1 MYFRVSL
8 YSHWIVNC
16 PRQGHMKQNWRVL
29 IWMNMVAQPFVDMRL
44 DELYIIA
51 VFTPYAIKKL
61 IIQKEVQFSV
71 NHLISLFWRIWSQKR
86 IFWVHNV
93 HNIII
98 DIQKRNT
105 INIIKMCNL
114 RTCWNCENL
123 PSSMNT
129 LKFIADACI
138 YSTVYTCIICICF
151 FQRFE
156 ALRLEN
162 QNPSIIHT
170 TQLGQGSFGVAIK
183 CEGPDSQVYVKKKV
197 NIFIPVIILQIIF
210 CYFSFSEIPRKNLF
224 ACIS

>member
-1 MYFRVSL
+1 
-8 YSHWIVNC
+8 
-16 PRQGHMKQNWRVL
+16 MKQNWRVL
-29 IWMNMVAQPFVDMRL
+29 NGMNMVAQPFVDMRL

-138 YSTVYTCIICICF
+138 YSTVYTDMYYMYLF
-151 FQRFE
+151 
-156 ALRLEN
+156 L
-162 QNPSIIHT
+162 
-170 TQLGQGSFGVAIK
+170 
-183 CEGPDSQVYVKKKV
+183 
-197 NIFIPVIILQIIF
+197 
-210 CYFSFSEIPRKNLF
+210 SEIRSFEIGESEPQHYSYHTAWSGVIWCCYQVWGARQSSVCEEKGKHIYTCNYIANYFLLLF
-224 ACIS
+224 IFWNPKKEFICMYILKFLCVSILNSAWISNCK